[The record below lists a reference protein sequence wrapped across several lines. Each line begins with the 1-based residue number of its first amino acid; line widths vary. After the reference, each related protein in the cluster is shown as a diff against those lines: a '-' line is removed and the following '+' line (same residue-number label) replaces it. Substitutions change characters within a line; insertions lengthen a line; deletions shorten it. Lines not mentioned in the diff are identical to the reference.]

1 MPPDP
6 DDQFDAAD
14 RAIEQ
19 AANAR
24 ARQVTTLLGKT
35 RKYDRVAPDYV
46 IEQLILSLF
55 REHPAALG
63 WLDRQ
68 GGQTSMRLAESL
80 KDYLDLA
87 WGSR

>member
-1 MPPDP
+1 MPRDP

-19 AANAR
+19 AANAI
-24 ARQVTTLLGKT
+24 ARQVTALPRKT
-35 RKYDRVAPDYV
+35 RKYDRVAHDYV
-46 IEQLILSLF
+46 IEQLIVSLF

-68 GGQTSMRLAESL
+68 GGQTSMRLAEAL
-80 KDYLDLA
+80 KDYLDLG
-87 WGSR
+87 WRSR